1 FACPPAFPVEAP
13 RAYSTASPGRK
24 PRISRNPPWRGL
36 GSLWV
41 IRQCSILPRM
51 HARTEILLVTAD
63 DALDAEVREA
73 LGPQGTAVR
82 TVRSPAAL
90 EAELA
95 GALER
100 NEFLLVLL
108 DGELGDD
115 VVFQACK
122 SIRSGASGR
131 EVGILALLSR
141 PEDQTLVGL
150 LGAGADDVV
159 SRRIKPF
166 GFRARLTS
174 HLRRLESA
182 AALTRKVRDSAL
194 LIRVTSHLV
203 GVGDLF
209 QNLFEMVRLLA
220 AELDVT
226 RSSVVLVRP
235 EGDYGLVLASS
246 DDSALRSLPLDL
258 SRYPEIQR
266 VVREQQP
273 LVVPDVTR
281 SDLLEA
287 VQSELREAHV
297 TSVALF
303 PILRD
308 GATIGVIFLRFARPR
323 DAFAERELVFCQ
335 TVANA
340 TAIALRNAEIKKLLE
355 AKTCEVEQVRTE
367 ARTQVA
373 ALARYRDFFDS
384 SVDGMVVLSAA
395 GVVLFANP
403 RGADLLGC
411 GEQRATGLPLATCL
425 RPEDRS
431 RLEQLLD
438 AGARGANQRACDFQ
452 PDGEEADRVISIS
465 AGPLE
470 DEGMLLLTIRDV
482 TRERGMAAQL
492 ADAQE
497 RLMESEK
504 KSLMMEIA
512 GAAAHELNQPLTSV
526 LTTAAML
533 RRVMTGDAEQTA
545 RLVETLEQEAERMA
559 AIIRR
564 FAKLT
569 EYSTKPY
576 VGRARIIDLERA
588 SGENALEKEQP

>member
-1 FACPPAFPVEAP
+1 MQ
-13 RAYSTASPGRK
+13 T
-24 PRISRNPPWRGL
+24 
-36 GSLWV
+36 
-41 IRQCSILPRM
+41 
-51 HARTEILLVTAD
+51 RTEILLVTAD
-63 DALDAEVREA
+63 EALDAEVREA
-73 LGPQGTAVR
+73 LGSLGPPLRAVP
-82 TVRSPAAL
+82 SPAAL
-90 EAELA
+90 GDALRE
-95 GALER
+95 ALER
-100 NEFLLVLL
+100 DEFLLVLL
-108 DGELGDD
+108 DGKPDGEA
-115 VVFQACK
+115 ACAACRE
-122 SIRSGASGR
+122 IRAASPDR
-131 EVGILALLSR
+131 EVGVLALVSQVD
-141 PEDQTLVGL
+141 DQTIVNL
-150 LGAGADDVV
+150 LDAGADDVV

-166 GFRARLTS
+166 GFRSRVSS

-182 AALTRKVRDSAL
+182 AALTLKVRDSAL
-194 LIRVTSHLV
+194 LIRVTSLLV
-203 GVGDLF
+203 GAGDLF
-209 QNLFEMVRLLA
+209 HNLFEMARLLA

-246 DDSALRSLPLDL
+246 DDSGLRSLPLDL
-258 SRYPEIQR
+258 GRYPEIQR

-281 SDLLEA
+281 SALLEA
-287 VQSELREAHV
+287 VQCELREAKV

-308 GATIGVIFLRFARPR
+308 GVTIGVIFLRFAHQRE
-323 DAFAERELVFCQ
+323 AFAERELVFCQ

-340 TAIALRNAEIKKLLE
+340 TAIALRNAEIQKLLE
-355 AKTCEVEQVRTE
+355 AKTYEVEQVRTE

-373 ALARYRDFFDS
+373 ALARYRDFFDN

-403 RGADLLGC
+403 RGAALLGC
-411 GEQRATGLPLATCL
+411 AEQRATGLPLATCL
-425 RPEDRS
+425 RPEDQP
-431 RLEQLLD
+431 RLEQLLE
-438 AGARGANQRACDFQ
+438 AGARGANQRAYDFQ
-452 PDGEEADRVISIS
+452 TGGEGVDGVISIS

-470 DEGMLLLTIRDV
+470 GEGMLLLTIRDV

-497 RLMESEK
+497 RLVESEK

-533 RRVMTGDAEQTA
+533 RRVMGGDQAQAA
-545 RLVETLEQEAERMA
+545 RLVETLEQESERMA

-564 FAKLT
+564 FSKLT
-569 EYSTKPY
+569 EYSTKSY

-588 SGENALEKEQP
+588 SGEDSPERRQP